1 VVLTEITDSTPNRYS
16 DPANFSATPGV
27 IQGEKAGASGS
38 GRREVLMLIDVTE
51 PGRLVALT
59 GRLDVSSVADVRLA
73 LHAAVDDGS
82 GDLFVDASAVDSIDA
97 SGLGVL
103 VGAHRRAG
111 RAGRRLVV
119 AAASTPVLRM
129 LHLTKLDRV
138 LCLTPSAPLRTSV
151 SFAEAG

>member
-1 VVLTEITDSTPNRYS
+1 MV
-16 DPANFSATPGV
+16 
-27 IQGEKAGASGS
+27 
-38 GRREVLMLIDVTE
+38 IDVTD
-51 PGRLVALT
+51 PGRLVVLM
-59 GRLDVSSVADVRLA
+59 GRLDVSSVADVRLV
-73 LHAAVDDGS
+73 LHAAVDAGS
-82 GDLFVDASAVDSIDA
+82 GDLFIDASAVDSIDA

-138 LCLTPSAPLRTSV
+138 LCLTATVPQPAPV
-151 SFAEAG
+151 SLAVAG

>member
-1 VVLTEITDSTPNRYS
+1 
-16 DPANFSATPGV
+16 
-27 IQGEKAGASGS
+27 
-38 GRREVLMLIDVTE
+38 MLIDVTE
-51 PGRLVALT
+51 PGRLVALA

-73 LHAAVDDGS
+73 LHAAVDEGC
-82 GDLFVDASAVDSIDA
+82 GDLFLDASAVESIDA

-119 AAASTPVLRM
+119 AAASAPVLRM

-138 LCLTPSAPLRTSV
+138 LCLVPSAPLPAPV
-151 SFAEAG
+151 SLAAAG

>member
-1 VVLTEITDSTPNRYS
+1 
-16 DPANFSATPGV
+16 
-27 IQGEKAGASGS
+27 
-38 GRREVLMLIDVTE
+38 MLIDVTE

-73 LHAAVDDGS
+73 LHAAVDCGT
-82 GDLFVDASAVDSIDA
+82 GDLFVDASAVESIDA

-119 AAASTPVLRM
+119 AAGSTPVLRM

-138 LCLTPSAPLRTSV
+138 LCLSQAAPV
-151 SFAEAG
+151 PAAVAFAAAG

>member
-1 VVLTEITDSTPNRYS
+1 
-16 DPANFSATPGV
+16 
-27 IQGEKAGASGS
+27 
-38 GRREVLMLIDVTE
+38 MLIDVTE

-59 GRLDVSSVADVRLA
+59 GRLDVASVADVRLV

-82 GDLFVDASAVDSIDA
+82 GDLFLDASAVDSIDA

-119 AAASTPVLRM
+119 AGASTPVLRM

-138 LCLTPSAPLRTSV
+138 LCLTPTAPVRV
-151 SFAEAG
+151 PVAFAEAG